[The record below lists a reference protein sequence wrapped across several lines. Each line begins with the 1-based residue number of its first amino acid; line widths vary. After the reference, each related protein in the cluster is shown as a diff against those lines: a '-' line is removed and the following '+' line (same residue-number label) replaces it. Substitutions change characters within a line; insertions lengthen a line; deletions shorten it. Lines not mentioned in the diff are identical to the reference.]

1 MLIRKLFRF
10 ENAHV
15 VRSCSTRRCSHS
27 IHGHSYKVEL
37 LLEAHA
43 LDNGQMIYDFGLL
56 KENVHD
62 LIDVF
67 DHTVALWS
75 GDDPAYLETMRR
87 HSERWVLMPVSPS
100 AEQFSR
106 LFFRLVDTALSQT
119 DMNNGE
125 GDVRLHSVIV
135 HETETGYA
143 QCFRED
149 ADNPRMGYIDLDAI
163 DFAPAITRKWRDPGL
178 FERLKRGAHRALD
191 RSVDPAK
198 VSIDASKFSEDV
210 AHTNNELVRGYKA
223 IPNEF

>member
-1 MLIRKLFRF
+1 
-10 ENAHV
+10 
-15 VRSCSTRRCSHS
+15 
-27 IHGHSYKVEL
+27 
-37 LLEAHA
+37 
-43 LDNGQMIYDFGLL
+43 
-56 KENVHD
+56 
-62 LIDVF
+62 
-67 DHTVALWS
+67 
-75 GDDPAYLETMRR
+75 MRR

-125 GDVRLHSVIV
+125 SDVRLHSVIV

-143 QCFRED
+143 QCFHED

>member
-10 ENAHV
+10 ENAHI
-15 VRSCSTRRCSHS
+15 VRGCSTRRCSHS
-27 IHGHSYKVEL
+27 IHGHSYKIEV

-56 KENVHD
+56 RKNVHD
-62 LIDVF
+62 LIDAF

-75 GDDPAYLETMRR
+75 DDDPDYLTDMQQ
-87 HSERWVLMPVSPS
+87 HSERWVMIPVSPS

-106 LFFRLVDTALSQT
+106 LFFHLIDTVLSQT
-119 DMNNGE
+119 DMNNDE

-149 ADNPRMGYIDLDAI
+149 ADNPRMGHIDLNAI
-163 DFAPAITRKWRDPGL
+163 DFAPAITSEWQDPNL
-178 FERLKRGAHRALD
+178 FERLKQGARHISSSAA
-191 RSVDPAK
+191 VDTARK
-198 VSIDASKFSEDV
+198 SDHVTSA
-210 AHTNNELVRGYKA
+210 
-223 IPNEF
+223 